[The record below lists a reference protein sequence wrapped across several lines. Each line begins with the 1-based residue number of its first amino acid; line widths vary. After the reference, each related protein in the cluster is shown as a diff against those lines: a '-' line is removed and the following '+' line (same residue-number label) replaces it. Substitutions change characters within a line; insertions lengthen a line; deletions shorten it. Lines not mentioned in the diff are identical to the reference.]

1 MRMRPVR
8 TLAVIG
14 VLALLLQGC
23 DKFPYAYFGSF
34 PRRIP
39 AGTELE
45 VTSVLFA
52 AQNSFPA
59 GSVQISGQLT
69 PSASGSPLPS
79 TLRVIV
85 RRTQPG
91 GAVVDTSTFELTVGP
106 TGVIANQLFTVTG
119 TTVNAGEELR
129 VVFQPIGIALP
140 VGQIK
145 LKLLYENA

>member
-1 MRMRPVR
+1 MRTRPVW
-8 TLAVIG
+8 TLAMVG

-34 PRRIP
+34 PGIP

-91 GAVVDTSTFELTVGP
+91 GAVVDTSTFDLTVRP
-106 TGVIANQLFTVTG
+106 TGVIPNQLFPVPG

-129 VVFQPIGIALP
+129 VVFKPIGTALP